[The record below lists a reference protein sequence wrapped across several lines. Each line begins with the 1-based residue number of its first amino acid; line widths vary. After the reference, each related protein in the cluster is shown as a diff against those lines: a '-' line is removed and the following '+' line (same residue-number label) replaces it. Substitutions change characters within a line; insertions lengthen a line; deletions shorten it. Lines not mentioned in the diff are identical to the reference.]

1 MGKKSGKIVATVVT
15 LTLLLNAGLVHASD
29 SQAGTEQEVIVV
41 YKNEKGKE
49 KVFDN
54 SVEVSHEFDT
64 VPAVAA
70 TVTNSDLYQLVK
82 DPNIASIERNIS
94 FRITGG
100 DFKVTAVPAEQ
111 SQWNFQAVQPTKM
124 WNEGVTG
131 AGVKVA
137 VIDSGIF
144 AHSELTIA
152 GGISTVDYTT
162 NYSDDNGHGTHVA
175 GIIAAKNNGT
185 GLVGVAPDVQLY
197 AVKSMDQ
204 NGDGN
209 LQDVLEGLEWSI
221 ENGMDI
227 INISLGTDTESP
239 LLHEMVDRAYAAGIV
254 VVGSA
259 GNSQEGIPTTTYTVN
274 YPAKYDSVI
283 AVAAVNNLNERGV
296 FSSVGPE
303 VEIAAPG
310 VDVISTYRKSDGTG
324 GFAKASGTSQ
334 AAPHVAGMI
343 ALLMQKNPS
352 MTNVQ
357 LREEVKKYAV
367 DIGAPGRDTE
377 FGVGSVTFNKD
388 VTAPANVTN
397 VQVTGKTENSISL
410 AWVNPAD
417 SDFALNNIYANNVK
431 VGNTAN
437 ETFTL
442 NALQP
447 NTPYTIAVKS
457 VDQNGNES
465 VGETVVETTNA
476 DATAPAEVSNL
487 TVVNKTAT
495 TAKISWTNPT
505 DSDFKRANL
514 FANGTPVGNVTGT
527 EYEFTAL
534 TPNTDYVLEVK
545 TEDMLGNVSVGQS
558 VTVKTDDVPVVDT
571 TAPAEVAGLAS
582 GDVTTTSAEI
592 TWTNPSDPDFSKVN
606 LYKDNSFVGD
616 VSGTRYVFS
625 GLTPNTTYVFT
636 AKTVDA
642 TGNES
647 QGQTVTVKTNEEAP
661 VVDTVAPADV
671 TGLTVGNVTKTTAE
685 VSWTNPSD
693 PDFAKAYL
701 YLNGSKVDETSGT
714 SYVFTGLTPN
724 TDYVLQVKTVDT
736 TGNISTGK
744 YVMAK
749 TQAEPVVDTTP
760 PSEVGN
766 LIVSNATEDSLEF
779 SWNNP
784 SDADFDHVVAYF
796 EGQPVDVAGNVYRA
810 TGLAPNTTYTFL
822 IKTVDQ
828 ANNESV
834 GRTIPATT
842 SAVVQPPVDNTAPAE
857 VSNFEVVG
865 KTTTSIN
872 VSWTNPSD
880 PDFAKAYLYLNGN
893 KVNETAGT
901 SFTYAGLTPNT
912 SYVLEVKTV
921 DNNGNVSQGRSIQ
934 VQTEQ
939 EVEVTPPTDP
949 VDPTVPT
956 QPPVDVTAPAEV
968 TSLEVASVTE
978 STVRVRWVN
987 PVDADYAKANVYL
1000 NGNLVADTTNSY
1012 YEFTGLTADTAYT
1025 IAIKTIDTSGN
1036 VSTGKTIVGRTQAS
1050 AVVNPPTEPTNPTD
1064 PQPPVVDTTA
1074 PAEVTELVAEAT
1086 TATSI
1091 TARWN
1096 NPADSDFAKVKLF
1109 INGNYVAEA
1118 TGSSYEFTGLVAD
1131 TAYTIIVKTVD
1142 ASGNISTG
1150 KTLDVRTQAAPVVV
1164 TPPTT
1169 PTTPTEPSVP
1179 GDVVTLPTNPTPAPG
1194 GNSGGGGFG
1203 GGGGGG
1209 SAVITLPS
1217 TTQEVPAV
1225 KDATAA
1231 LEKAKDSLT
1240 IVDFVGAK
1248 SAIQALTDEQK
1259 RAEFQKELETLKQEL
1274 KIADLPTKN
1283 EVRTSVPVGISL
1295 QVAMKSANYKYIDE
1309 SSIKPGKNVFV
1320 LNSKGELVNDV
1331 VIHVVFN
1338 RIFVTPKDGQFDSKE
1353 TFTIILDTTVKGK
1366 AVKDS
1371 TESFELKTPLIMEFT
1386 TR

>member
-1 MGKKSGKIVATVVT
+1 MQKKKLRKV
-15 LTLLLNAGLVHASD
+15 LTLVLALSLVFSSQSVFASD

-49 KVFDN
+49 KVLDN
-54 SVEVSHEFDT
+54 SVEVSHEFDII
-64 VPAVAA
+64 PAVAA

-82 DPNIASIERNIS
+82 DPNIASVERNIS

-100 DFKVTAVPAEQ
+100 DFKVTSVPAEQ

-124 WNEGVTG
+124 WDEGITG

-144 AHSELTIA
+144 AHDELNIA

-162 NYSDDNGHGTHVA
+162 SYNDDNGHGTHVA

-209 LQDVLEGLEWSI
+209 LQDVLEGIEWSI

-227 INISLGTDTESP
+227 INVSLGTDTDSD
-239 LLHEMVDRAYAAGIV
+239 LLHEMVDRAYAAGII

-259 GNSQEGIPTTTYTVN
+259 GNSQEGVPVSTYTVN

-283 AVAAVNNLNERGV
+283 AVAAVDNVNNRGV

-303 VEIAAPG
+303 VEVAAPG
-310 VDVISTYRKSDGTG
+310 VDVISTYVKSDGTG
-324 GFAKASGTSQ
+324 GYAKASGTSQ
-334 AAPHVAGMI
+334 SAPHIAGML

-352 MTNVQ
+352 MTNAE
-357 LREEVKKYAV
+357 LREEIRKYAV
-367 DIGAPGRDTE
+367 DLGVTGRDTE
-377 FGVGSVTFNKD
+377 FGFGSVTFNKD

-410 AWVNPAD
+410 AWVNPTD
-417 SDFALNNIYANNVK
+417 SDFATNNIYANDVK
-431 VGNTAN
+431 VGNTAD
-437 ETFTL
+437 ESFTL

-447 NTPYTIAVKS
+447 NTPYTISVKS
-457 VDQNGNES
+457 LDQNGNES
-465 VGETVVETTNA
+465 VGETIAETTNA

-487 TVVNKTAT
+487 TVVDKTAT
-495 TAKISWTNPT
+495 TAKVSWTNPT

-514 FANGTPVGNVTGT
+514 FANGTPVGSVTVT
-527 EYEFTAL
+527 EYEFTSL
-534 TPNTDYVLEVK
+534 TPSTDYELVVK

-571 TAPAEVAGLAS
+571 TAPAEVTGLTIS
-582 GDVTTTSAEI
+582 DVTTTSAKAV
-592 TWTNPSDPDFSKVN
+592 WSNPSDTDFVKVN
-606 LYKDNSFVGD
+606 LYKNDVFVGD
-616 VSGTRYVFS
+616 VSGEEYVFS
-625 GLTPNTTYVFT
+625 GLTPSTAYEFT

-642 TGNES
+642 SGNES
-647 QGQTVTVKTNEEAP
+647 VGQKVSATTNDEPP
-661 VVDTVAPADV
+661 VVDTTPPAEV
-671 TGLTVGNVTKTTAE
+671 TNLKVGEVTTTTAA

-693 PDFAKAYL
+693 PDFVISNV
-701 YLNGSKVDETSGT
+701 YLNGTKVDETTGT
-714 SYVFTGLTPN
+714 DYVFTGLTPS
-724 TDYVLQVKTVDT
+724 TDYVLQVKTVDA
-736 TGNISTGK
+736 TGNVSTGK
-744 YVMAK
+744 YVMTK
-749 TQAEPVVDTTP
+749 TEAEPVVDTTP
-760 PSEVGN
+760 PAEVGN
-766 LIVSNATEDSLEF
+766 LIVSDATEDSLEF
-779 SWNNP
+779 SWTIP
-784 SDADFDHVVAYF
+784 SDADFDHVEAYF
-796 EGQPVDVAGNVYRA
+796 EGVPVNVTGNVYRA
-810 TGLAPNTTYTFL
+810 TGLSPNTTYTFL
-822 IKTVDQ
+822 VKTVDQ
-828 ANNESV
+828 ENNASV
-834 GRTIPATT
+834 GRTVTGTT
-842 SAVVQPPVDNTAPAE
+842 SAVVQPPVDNTPPAE
-857 VSNFEVVG
+857 VSNFDVVG
-865 KTTTSIN
+865 KTTTSIA

-880 PDFAKAYLYLNGN
+880 VDFAKAYLYLNGN
-893 KVNETAGT
+893 KVNETTGT
-901 SFTYAGLTPNT
+901 SYSYTGLRPDTN
-912 SYVLEVKTV
+912 YVLEVKTV
-921 DNNGNVSQGRSIQ
+921 DNNGNVSTGRSIQ

-939 EVEVTPPTDP
+939 DVVVTPPTDP
-949 VDPTVPT
+949 VGPTQPT

-968 TSLEVASVTE
+968 TSLEVASATE

-987 PVDADYAKANVYL
+987 PLDADYAKANVYL
-1000 NGNLVADTTNSY
+1000 DGTLVSGTTNSY
-1012 YEFTGLTADTAYT
+1012 FEFTGLPADTAY
-1025 IAIKTIDTSGN
+1025 AIVVKTVDHSGN
-1036 VSTGKTIVGRTQAS
+1036 ESSGKTIVGRTQAT
-1050 AVVNPPTEPTNPTD
+1050 AVVTPPTAPTNPTV

-1074 PAEVTELVAEAT
+1074 PAEVTGLVAEAT

-1091 TARWN
+1091 TASWN

-1109 INGNYVAEA
+1109 INGNYVAET
-1118 TGSSYEFTGLVAD
+1118 TGSSYEFTGLVAETD
-1131 TAYTIIVKTVD
+1131 YTIVVKTVD
-1142 ASGNISTG
+1142 ANGNVSTG
-1150 KTLDVRTQAAPVVV
+1150 QTLVAKTQAAPVVV
-1164 TPPTT
+1164 TPPIT

-1179 GDVVTLPTNPTPAPG
+1179 GDVIILPTNPTPAPS
-1194 GNSGGGGFG
+1194 GNSGGGGI
-1203 GGGGGG
+1203 GGG

-1217 TTQEVPAV
+1217 ITEEVPAV
-1225 KDATAA
+1225 SDATAA

-1240 IVDFVGAK
+1240 IVDFVSAK

-1259 RAEFQKELETLKQEL
+1259 RAEFQKELDTLKQEL
-1274 KIADLPTKN
+1274 KIEDLPTKN

-1295 QVAMKSANYKYIDE
+1295 QVAMKSVNYKFIDE
-1309 SSIKPGKNVFV
+1309 SSIKPGQNVFV

-1371 TESFELKTPLIMEFT
+1371 TESFELKTPLILEFT